1 MAGVG
6 DILTYTIQW
15 VNDAVDENGNA
26 TAATVIV
33 TDTIP
38 EGTECVADGGANYDD
53 TAKTLT
59 WTIDNAAASA
69 TGQRARP

>member
-1 MAGVG
+1 M
-6 DILTYTIQW
+6 
-15 VNDAVDENGNA
+15 DENGNA

-59 WTIDNAAASA
+59 WTIDNAAANA
-69 TGQRARP
+69 TRRSFLPGEGDRSGGEGRRKQHDC